1 MRMRK
6 NAAIIALTGAGISK
20 SCGIPTFQ
28 ETPGL
33 SEKLSVNFRASH
45 PTEFRAAMDLL
56 TRNCSGKNPTA
67 AHRAL
72 AQYQIP
78 IITMNIDGLHQ
89 AAGAELVLE
98 LHGSVAKNNVVL
110 YGQQV
115 LHVDG
120 AIDLIVALGNYAR
133 QNALDGYLN
142 AIRELSVSDCGS
154 SRLVGEKHQRR
165 RGCARAEISRQ
176 SRFVETDGVQCNGC
190 FARRIWQTRLIGH
203 TRAWGNCRCCMT
215 V

>member
-1 MRMRK
+1 MRK

-33 SEKLSVNFRASH
+33 SDKLSVNFRASH
-45 PTEFRAAMDLL
+45 PKEFRAAMDLL

-115 LHVDG
+115 LHVDD
-120 AIDLIVALGNYAR
+120 AINLISALGNYAR
-133 QNALDGYLN
+133 RNALDGYFLIIGTSMQTQFANYLHRIAVQVGLSAKYINEDADALVPKFLGSLDLSKQTAFN
-142 AIRELSVSDCGS
+142 ATVVS
-154 SRLVGEKHQRR
+154 H
-165 RGCARAEISRQ
+165 AEYGRQ
-176 SRFVETDGVQCNGC
+176 D
-190 FARRIWQTRLIGH
+190 
-203 TRAWGNCRCCMT
+203 
-215 V
+215 